1 MKKIVILMIVLV
13 LAFSLTACKKEEDKT
28 NSKPSKNES
37 QTSENESQTSEKE
50 DSVGIKQEIS
60 GYEVETF
67 YATEDKRDLENE
79 LNKAAVDFLIALSKN
94 DMNGIK
100 ALVTE
105 DFYKA
110 IEKNDTN
117 DHRASQVNSF
127 KGAKLL
133 KISSVNTANLN
144 DDKASSFVTAEIQE
158 ESNVCEFY
166 FDFSIKNEKV
176 LISNF
181 L

>member
-67 YATEDKRDLENE
+67 YSTEDKKELEGE
-79 LNKAAVDFLIALSKN
+79 INKAAVDFLIALSEN

-105 DFYKA
+105 DFYNA
-110 IEKNDTN
+110 IEKNDKKDN
-117 DHRASQVNSF
+117 RVNQINAF
-127 KGAKLL
+127 KGVKLFNFN
-133 KISSVNTANLN
+133 SVRVDSLT
-144 DDKASSFVTAEIQE
+144 DDKASVFLDAEIQE
-158 ESNVCEFY
+158 ETITFEFY
-166 FDFSIKNEKV
+166 FDFLITDEAV
-176 LISNF
+176 LISSF